1 MGKTII
7 AIRDVDEGVYRK
19 FRAKSLQER
28 IKLGNAITLAM
39 TEWLTEQNAKVKKKD
54 IHNLLKLKPFD
65 FEHGN
70 ERLSEEI
77 DEVLYGS
84 KKSKK

>member
-1 MGKTII
+1 M
-7 AIRDVDEGVYRK
+7 
-19 FRAKSLQER
+19 
-28 IKLGNAITLAM
+28 M
-39 TEWLTEQNAKVKKKD
+39 TVNVHNKVKKKD

-65 FEHGN
+65 FVHGN